1 MRGSNQQGVVL
12 LYYVYAWCGHDGG
25 RTLRV
30 NPLACLRFF
39 IETIMGEI
47 QVKNVS
53 FFEIYTVAENSYLR
67 IPSTQSEKIYK
78 TRNCYSFWKCDFFG
92 LYYILKLDPY
102 QLPILSSLSVVSL
115 LRMILHFHP
124 VI

>member
-1 MRGSNQQGVVL
+1 M
-12 LYYVYAWCGHDGG
+12 
-25 RTLRV
+25 

-67 IPSTQSEKIYK
+67 IPSSTYLVRKNLQKLETAIASE
-78 TRNCYSFWKCDFFG
+78 
-92 LYYILKLDPY
+92 
-102 QLPILSSLSVVSL
+102 SVIFLVCT
-115 LRMILHFHP
+115 
-124 VI
+124 

>member
-1 MRGSNQQGVVL
+1 
-12 LYYVYAWCGHDGG
+12 
-25 RTLRV
+25 
-30 NPLACLRFF
+30 
-39 IETIMGEI
+39 MGEI

-67 IPSTQSEKIYK
+67 IPSTTYLLSQKKFTKLETAIASESVI
-78 TRNCYSFWKCDFFG
+78 FFG